1 MQKEVEQMKDKCC
14 EEHGIEF
21 PNNNG
26 LSHHI
31 KEIHYGMKIDEI
43 EKMMWLK

>member
-1 MQKEVEQMKDKCC
+1 MKETCC
-14 EEHGIEF
+14 DEHGVTF
-21 PNNNG
+21 PTRDG